1 MTHAPPPSVP
11 EVAPIQGQCK
21 WARSFRL
28 SRTRACRLIPVPGST
43 LQVSGKAYR
52 AFDLQPRSLRS
63 DAGRSE
69 GAGRSLGSLP
79 APCGVLTRAASGA
92 GRPRLLPP
100 RAHWPPASP
109 TLGRS
114 ASETASRSIASARP
128 GPAPRADAPSCRC
141 RRRRLG
147 RWRCGRRA
155 PGPGPPSVTD
165 AAGAAGGCRGRA
177 RTMYFLS
184 GWPKR
189 LLCAPRSPAEAP
201 LHVQAD
207 PRRAFFAVLAPARLS
222 IWYSRVSRRRR
233 PDFPRAAPYPVPTSP
248 ERPGSSPDSP
258 RATPAP
264 S

>member
-1 MTHAPPPSVP
+1 MRRADASSERGGPASAPPAAGPLAARLPHPRPVSVRDC
-11 EVAPIQGQCK
+11 VAQHRVGP
-21 WARSFRL
+21 
-28 SRTRACRLIPVPGST
+28 
-43 LQVSGKAYR
+43 
-52 AFDLQPRSLRS
+52 
-63 DAGRSE
+63 
-69 GAGRSLGSLP
+69 
-79 APCGVLTRAASGA
+79 
-92 GRPRLLPP
+92 
-100 RAHWPPASP
+100 
-109 TLGRS
+109 
-114 ASETASRSIASARP
+114 ARP
-128 GPAPRADAPSCRC
+128 GPRADAPSCRC

-147 RWRCGRRA
+147 RWRCGRWA

-201 LHVQAD
+201 LHVQSD

-233 PDFPRAAPYPVPTSP
+233 PDFPRAAPVRSRLPPRGPDLVPTLS
-248 ERPGSSPDSP
+248 RV
-258 RATPAP
+258 TLAP